1 MTMTRTTGH
10 NGTAGT
16 ALHVR
21 FNGRSDELTLGALD
35 LDRGAS
41 DEAIKQA
48 VAAHY
53 DRPAGTFA
61 NHVVVRYE
69 HAIVLRPEAIY
80 G

>member
-21 FNGRSDELTLGALD
+21 FNGRSDELTLGTLH
-35 LDRGAS
+35 LDRHAS

-48 VAAHY
+48 VAAYY
-53 DRPAGTFA
+53 DRPTGAFA
-61 NHVVVRYE
+61 DHVVVRYE
-69 HAIVLRPEAIY
+69 NAIVLRPEAVY

>member
-10 NGTAGT
+10 NGA

-48 VAAHY
+48 VAAYY
-53 DRPAGTFA
+53 DRPAGAFA
-61 NHVVVRYE
+61 DHVVVRYE
-69 HAIVLRPEAIY
+69 NAIVLRPEAVY